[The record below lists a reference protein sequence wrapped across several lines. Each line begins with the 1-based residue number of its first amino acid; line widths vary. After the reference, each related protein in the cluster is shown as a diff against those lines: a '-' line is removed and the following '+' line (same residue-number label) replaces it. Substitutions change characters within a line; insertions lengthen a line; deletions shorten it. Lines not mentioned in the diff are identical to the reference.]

1 VGLGYLRLGQPA
13 TTLSGGEAQRLKIA
27 RELVFGARKSGRKL
41 YIMDEPTTGLHLED
55 IRRLATVFDRLVD
68 AGHTLVLIEHNLDV
82 IKLADWV
89 IDLGPE
95 AGDAGGEIVATGRPE
110 EIAAVSASHTGMW
123 LRTVLPDWNLP
134 SGARRATHGDVS
146 RIAATPARKRARAS

>member
-1 VGLGYLRLGQPA
+1 
-13 TTLSGGEAQRLKIA
+13 
-27 RELVFGARKSGRKL
+27 
-41 YIMDEPTTGLHLED
+41 
-55 IRRLATVFDRLVD
+55 VFDRLVD

-89 IDLGPE
+89 VDLGPE

-110 EIAAVSASHTGMW
+110 EVAAVAGSHTGHW

-134 SGARRATHGDVS
+134 AGIRRAAHAG
-146 RIAATPARKRARAS
+146 RGAAATAPQRRRARAS